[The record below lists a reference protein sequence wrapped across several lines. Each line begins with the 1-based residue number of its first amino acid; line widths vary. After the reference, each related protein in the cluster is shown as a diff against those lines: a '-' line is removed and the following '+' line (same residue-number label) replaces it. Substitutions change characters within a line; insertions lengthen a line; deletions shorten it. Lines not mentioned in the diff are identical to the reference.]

1 MDPAAAAADLIDE
14 VLSSYS
20 GYTLDT
26 LMAADARVLGLPQ
39 AARQAR
45 AAKG

>member
-14 VLSSYS
+14 LLSSYS
-20 GYTLDT
+20 GYTFES

-45 AAKG
+45 AVKG